1 MATIVVTADAL
12 YAEFK
17 RVLDKAGFAEN
28 KSILCARTFVANS
41 RDGINSHGINRFP
54 GLIDYVRR
62 GVVDP
67 AADPRLL
74 GSFGALERWDGARG
88 VGIVNAHFC
97 MDRAI
102 TLAGQSGVGCVA
114 LRNTNHWMRGGTYG
128 LQAAD
133 AGCIGLCWTNTQVL
147 MPPWG
152 GKTPK
157 LGNNPLVVCV
167 PRDGGHVLLDMAMSQ
182 FSLGRLLIAAKAGEF
197 LPIPGGFDDGGAVT
211 NDPAVILRTK
221 RPLPIGFWKGSG
233 LALLLDCVVS
243 MLSGGQ
249 ATFQIGSGRDETNIS
264 QMFLAID
271 LERTGSAG
279 DASGVVDAII
289 ADLRSAEPAMPGRPV
304 TFPGEQMAERRRTND
319 AHGIPVDSEI
329 WGQLRA
335 L

>member
-1 MATIVVTADAL
+1 MTTVIVTTDAL

-17 RVLDKAGFAEN
+17 RVLDKEGFPED
-28 KSILCARTFVANS
+28 KGVLCARTFAANS

-54 GLIDYVRR
+54 GFIDQVRR
-62 GVVDP
+62 GLVDP
-67 AADPRLL
+67 AADPRLA

-88 VGIVNAHFC
+88 AGITNAHFC

-102 TLAGQSGVGCVA
+102 TLAGRFGIGCVA

-128 LQAAD
+128 LQAAN
-133 AGCIGLCWTNTQVL
+133 AGCIGLCWTNTQSL

-157 LGNNPLVVCV
+157 LGNNPLVIGV
-167 PRDGGHVLLDMAMSQ
+167 PREGGHLLLDMAMSQ
-182 FSLGRLLIAAKAGEF
+182 FSLGRLSIAAKAGEP
-197 LPIPGGFDDGGAVT
+197 LPIPGGFDEAGEVT
-211 NDPAVILRTK
+211 RDPAAILHSK

-233 LALLLDCVVS
+233 LALLLDCVAS
-243 MLSGGQ
+243 MMSGGQ
-249 ATFQIGSGRDETNIS
+249 ATFEIGLGADETNIS

-279 DASGVVDAII
+279 DAPGVVDAII
-289 ADLRSAEPAMPGRPV
+289 ADLRSAEPAMAGRPV
-304 TFPGEQMAERRRTND
+304 TFPGEQMAERRRANE
-319 AHGIPVDSEI
+319 ARGIPVDSEI
-329 WGQLRA
+329 WAQLRA

>member
-1 MATIVVTADAL
+1 MVHVVVTVEAL
-12 YAEFK
+12 YVEFK
-17 RVLDKAGFAEN
+17 RVLDKVGFAED
-28 KSILCARTFVANS
+28 KRVLCARIFTANS

-54 GLIDYVRR
+54 GFMDYVRR

-67 AADPRLL
+67 AADPRLV

-88 VGIVNAHFC
+88 AGIINAHFC

-102 TLAGQSGVGCVA
+102 TLAAQFGVGCVA

-157 LGNNPLVVCV
+157 LGNNPLVLCV
-167 PRDGGHVLLDMAMSQ
+167 PREGGHVLLDMAMSQ
-182 FSLGRLLIAAKAGEF
+182 FSFGRLLIAAKAAEC
-197 LPIPGGFDDGGAVT
+197 LPTPGGFDDAGEMT
-211 NDPAVILRTK
+211 RDPAAILRTQ
-221 RPLPIGFWKGSG
+221 RPLPMGFWKGSG

-249 ATFQIGSGRDETNIS
+249 ASFQVGSGRDETNIS
-264 QMFLAID
+264 QMFLAIN
-271 LERTGSAG
+271 LERAGSAV
-279 DASGVVDAII
+279 SVVEAII
-289 ADLRSAEPAMPGRPV
+289 ADLRSAQPANPGRPV
-304 TFPGEQMAERRRTND
+304 TFPGEQMAERRRTSD
-319 AHGIPVDSEI
+319 VHGICVDSEI
-329 WGQLRA
+329 WAQLRA